1 MEPEFLK
8 NIAKEG
14 PFEAPEAYFDGL
26 QKEIMG
32 KVRREEGTP
41 SLPAAASGSIFQVPP
56 AYFDLLPARIAAG
69 ISGRS
74 VPAGQLAADMPE
86 RTIYRRMDHYV
97 KTAVA
102 ACFALLLSILGV
114 LQVEKKNEPD
124 NSFVNISNFDEEIL
138 VQEYLETYL
147 PDSEGESGEMET
159 YILNQ
164 VDESLLLQ
172 EL

>member
-14 PFEAPEAYFDGL
+14 PFETPEAYFAKL
-26 QKEIMG
+26 HKEIMG
-32 KVRREEGTP
+32 KVRREEGMP
-41 SLPAAASGSIFQVPP
+41 FEVPP
-56 AYFDLLPARIAAG
+56 AYFDLLPARISLLTSGLAEPVSGTAAG
-69 ISGRS
+69 H
-74 VPAGQLAADMPE
+74 AA
-86 RTIYRRMDHYV
+86 YRRMDHYI

-102 ACFALLLSILGV
+102 ACFALLLGILGI
-114 LQVEKKNEPD
+114 LQVEKKNEAD

-147 PDSEGESGEMET
+147 PDSDDESGEMET